1 MDYENQQQAA
11 QGGSQQQTTQQ
22 YYEQRFVQIM
32 QRVCVLEQQVANHAK
47 MGHDHVNGPLH
58 TALKSQAAQQQAQP
72 RFGCGSA
79 GGLNESQI
87 GLPAEQNLY
96 APPRSDTKPLLD
108 MAAFVRKV
116 ASINPDHVA
125 YSMYHAVR
133 ELVEEAQD
141 ILKRST

>member
-1 MDYENQQQAA
+1 MYYENQQQAA
-11 QGGSQQQTTQQ
+11 QGGSQHQTMQQ

-32 QRVCVLEQQVANHAK
+32 QRVCVLEQQVANQAVAMK
-47 MGHDHVNGPLH
+47 KTDD
-58 TALKSQAAQQQAQP
+58 TALKSQAAAAQAT
-72 RFGCGSA
+72 
-79 GGLNESQI
+79 EH
-87 GLPAEQNLY
+87 LY
-96 APPRSDTKPLLD
+96 APLRSDTKPLLD